1 MNNNLGCDL
10 EYLLRRTTA
19 QSSNESDDSRVT
31 DWTVAAHPGKCCQTE
46 TELDAPLQSK
56 SSQTPEGQEAT
67 SVITCNAKAGSHMLK
82 KLKEKVL
89 QYWGKS
95 HARVHRFCPAELKKL
110 KRAELLSQ
118 RMKTSDSPEIPVPK
132 SETPWLA
139 WTKVNGAPLD
149 PSNTKC
155 HP

>member
-19 QSSNESDDSRVT
+19 QSSNESDDSRLT

-46 TELDAPLQSK
+46 TKLDAPLQSK
-56 SSQTPEGQEAT
+56 SSQTPEVQEAT

-82 KLKEKVL
+82 NSRKRSSNTEESHMPGSTDFVL
-89 QYWGKS
+89 
-95 HARVHRFCPAELKKL
+95 LKKL

-132 SETPWLA
+132 SETPRLA
-139 WTKVNGAPLD
+139 WTKVNAAPLD